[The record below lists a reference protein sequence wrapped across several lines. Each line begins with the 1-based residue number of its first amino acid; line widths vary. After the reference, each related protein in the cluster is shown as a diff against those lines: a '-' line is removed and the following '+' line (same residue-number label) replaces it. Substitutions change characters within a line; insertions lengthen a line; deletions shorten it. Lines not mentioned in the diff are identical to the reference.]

1 MRTSDCESIDSSAGP
16 SRFDPPHA
24 KELAMPIS
32 VRIPAVLLS
41 VAFYLTATAENPAV
55 ALSYKGLKYS
65 PSPSSGTWAI
75 LDRDGAN
82 RPVARY
88 LSSLG
93 GGETG
98 TGVIASPPFSIS
110 VDKITFTVCG
120 HDGPSGGQNKNFVA
134 LVDSRKGIMLQE
146 TPAPGNDAVQ
156 ERSWD
161 VAKLRGREVRIEIR
175 DGDSGGA
182 FAWLGVGRIDAG
194 DPLRVDFRNGL
205 PKDWITKVQPAQ
217 DRPEVLRGRI
227 PFLRHASQHTLFP
240 SSGTR
245 EISCGFAA
253 DRLFLLGGTVGAGR
267 PLEVAGFVDL
277 IYRDGVRDSFPLM
290 IGYTL
295 DLAGKMLSRSKAIYL
310 HESADPFQH
319 YLVIAPRAGVIEKI
333 ILRSAPGHAT
343 LPRITALTFQTQAAA
358 ENLEGLPD
366 GKLSAEEDAWIQ
378 AHTIT
383 ANSPDM
389 KQISAEIRRAHKLD

>member
-1 MRTSDCESIDSSAGP
+1 
-16 SRFDPPHA
+16 
-24 KELAMPIS
+24 MPIS
-32 VRIPAVLLS
+32 VRIPAALLS
-41 VAFYLTATAENPAV
+41 VAFYLAAAAESAAV
-55 ALSYKGLKYS
+55 AQTYKGLKYS
-65 PSPSSGTWAI
+65 PAPSSGTWAI

-98 TGVIASPPFSIS
+98 TGVIASPPFSIAA
-110 VDKITFTVCG
+110 DKITFTICG

-134 LVDSRKGIMLQE
+134 LIDSRKGIMLHK
-146 TPAPGNDAVQ
+146 TPAPSNDAMQ

-161 VAKLRGREVRIEIR
+161 VARLRGREVRIEIH

-217 DRPEVLRGRI
+217 DRPEVLCGGI
-227 PFLRHASQHTLFP
+227 PFRRHASQYTVIP

-245 EISCGFAA
+245 EIPCGLAA

-290 IGYTL
+290 IGCTL
-295 DLAGKMLSRSKAIYL
+295 DLAGKMLSKSKAIYL

-319 YLVIAPRAGVIEKI
+319 YLAIAPRAGVIEKI
-333 ILRSAPGHAT
+333 VFRSAPGHTT
-343 LPRITALTFQTQAAA
+343 LPRITAVTFQTQAAA
-358 ENLEGLPD
+358 ENLEALPD
-366 GKLSAEEDAWIQ
+366 GKLSAEEEAWIQ

-389 KQISAEIRRAHKLD
+389 HQITAEIRRAHRIE